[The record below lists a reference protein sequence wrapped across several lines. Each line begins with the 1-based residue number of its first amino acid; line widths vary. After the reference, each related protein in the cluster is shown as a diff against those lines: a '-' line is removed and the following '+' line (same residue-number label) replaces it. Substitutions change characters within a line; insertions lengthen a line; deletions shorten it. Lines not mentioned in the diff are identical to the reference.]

1 MEHIK
6 RTLIVILLI
15 VTFFITAC
23 TTTKINSIV
32 QIPQETNQP
41 LPDIGSFTLY
51 EQGIA
56 NPEVERALLSH
67 IKQHMLT
74 KGLTYNPDSPDA
86 AFIVNFQTRRMA
98 GKKKTKAVYSYS
110 RSERG
115 AHCTDKWG
123 GNLID
128 KRYKGDTPL
137 PAHLTDSSKNYLHHL
152 QIAILSTPLEDS
164 IDNSILWKGNIYWA
178 SAKND
183 ITKHAPHL
191 ISQLLHKPKTNPPK
205 TTP

>member
-6 RTLIVILLI
+6 RTMIVILFI
-15 VTFFITAC
+15 FIFFISAC

-41 LPDIGSFTLY
+41 LPNIATFTLY
-51 EQGIA
+51 EQGIVD
-56 NPEVERALLSH
+56 PEVERALLSH
-67 IKQHMLT
+67 IKQHMLA
-74 KGLTYNPDSPDA
+74 KGKTYNTHSPDA
-86 AFIVNFQTRRMA
+86 ALIVNFQTRRKT
-98 GKKKTKAVYSYS
+98 GRKKTKAVYSFS

-115 AHCTDKWG
+115 AHCADKWG
-123 GNLID
+123 DNLID

-152 QIAILSTPLEDS
+152 QIAILSTPLQDS

-183 ITKHAPHL
+183 ITQHAPHL
-191 ISQLLHKPKTNPPK
+191 ISQLLHKLKTNPPK
-205 TTP
+205 TNP